1 MSLFISAL
9 GPSLE
14 TFLKFK
20 NSIGIQY
27 NASAQWCL
35 KSLDR
40 YNFKHGNSTVLCKSL
55 VVGWSIERSEHS
67 NSKCGPW
74 ISPVREFGRYLRSMG
89 DLDAYVLEYPVSQN
103 SFRPEV
109 YLLADIEIQ
118 RFFKECDSYVLR
130 KKTPG
135 RPYVYPALYR
145 FLYCC
150 GARCGEARHLR
161 CENVHLSDGYLDILQ
176 SKGHRDRRLFLS
188 DELISYLIEYDC
200 AIRNCF
206 PKREYFFPGPSG
218 NIISASSIPFNFRKI
233 WLAAG
238 LKRDGEIKPRPYDFR
253 HHFACANIA
262 RWAKEKKD
270 VISMLPYLMRYMG
283 HSSLEKTYYYVHLI
297 PDYFAD
303 YAAATENLESLLP
316 EVEPYE
322 I

>member
-1 MSLFISAL
+1 MCTASCRNISKGKYMSLFISAL

-109 YLLADIEIQ
+109 YLLSDIEIQ
-118 RFFKECDSYVLR
+118 RFLKNVTHTCSERKHQGVLMFI
-130 KKTPG
+130 
-135 RPYVYPALYR
+135 RPCTVFSIAAVRGVVKP
-145 FLYCC
+145 
-150 GARCGEARHLR
+150 
-161 CENVHLSDGYLDILQ
+161 DISVVKMSTLVTVIW
-176 SKGHRDRRLFLS
+176 
-188 DELISYLIEYDC
+188 ISYNQKDIETVG
-200 AIRNCF
+200 
-206 PKREYFFPGPSG
+206 YFIG
-218 NIISASSIPFNFRKI
+218 
-233 WLAAG
+233 
-238 LKRDGEIKPRPYDFR
+238 
-253 HHFACANIA
+253 
-262 RWAKEKKD
+262 
-270 VISMLPYLMRYMG
+270 
-283 HSSLEKTYYYVHLI
+283 
-297 PDYFAD
+297 
-303 YAAATENLESLLP
+303 
-316 EVEPYE
+316 
-322 I
+322 

>member
-40 YNFKHGNSTVLCKSL
+40 YNFKHGNNTVLCKSL

-109 YLLADIEIQ
+109 YLLSDIEIQ

-188 DELISYLIEYDC
+188 
-200 AIRNCF
+200 
-206 PKREYFFPGPSG
+206 
-218 NIISASSIPFNFRKI
+218 
-233 WLAAG
+233 
-238 LKRDGEIKPRPYDFR
+238 
-253 HHFACANIA
+253 
-262 RWAKEKKD
+262 
-270 VISMLPYLMRYMG
+270 
-283 HSSLEKTYYYVHLI
+283 
-297 PDYFAD
+297 
-303 YAAATENLESLLP
+303 
-316 EVEPYE
+316 
-322 I
+322 

>member
-109 YLLADIEIQ
+109 YLLSDIEIQ
-118 RFFKECDSYVLR
+118 RFFK
-130 KKTPG
+130 
-135 RPYVYPALYR
+135 
-145 FLYCC
+145 
-150 GARCGEARHLR
+150 
-161 CENVHLSDGYLDILQ
+161 
-176 SKGHRDRRLFLS
+176 
-188 DELISYLIEYDC
+188 
-200 AIRNCF
+200 
-206 PKREYFFPGPSG
+206 
-218 NIISASSIPFNFRKI
+218 
-233 WLAAG
+233 
-238 LKRDGEIKPRPYDFR
+238 
-253 HHFACANIA
+253 
-262 RWAKEKKD
+262 
-270 VISMLPYLMRYMG
+270 
-283 HSSLEKTYYYVHLI
+283 
-297 PDYFAD
+297 
-303 YAAATENLESLLP
+303 
-316 EVEPYE
+316 
-322 I
+322 